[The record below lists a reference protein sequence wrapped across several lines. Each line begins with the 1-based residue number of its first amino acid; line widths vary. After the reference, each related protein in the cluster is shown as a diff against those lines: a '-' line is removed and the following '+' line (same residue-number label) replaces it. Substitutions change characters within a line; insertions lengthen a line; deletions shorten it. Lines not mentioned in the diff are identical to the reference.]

1 MTLRE
6 KANWGLWLIFGLF
19 VAVAGVG
26 WWGNQQQG
34 QVLSRTVEQA
44 WPAMEQSGNAV
55 SLVDEQLFA
64 MEQMLQGMPVDNS
77 ALAQR
82 EKDLSDTIDRL
93 AGNPLPDPLQ
103 LTALKDTLAQF
114 IAAQQRLSQL
124 FTSYQQQSN
133 GLDKTVTQIV
143 EIGEIVEEV
152 GDSQVET
159 LIKAPRQAITWEGGL
174 QRKWDAADG
183 GMEANIGFFRQ
194 LYFLEQI
201 KRQGAK
207 AELVKELN
215 DSIAFQQEAVDGLV
229 ATGLFAIPAPQR
241 FGEGLLGDT
250 YLQLFEQHK
259 LQIQRTLDALVQM
272 QQQQIEYRQQSKAL
286 VGALHKL
293 QQALD
298 VSTSKIVEQGPQTAG
313 SVAKLLL
320 LTGGGTFILLIL
332 IGTYVRKG
340 MLAQLHQVAKNLHD
354 VASGDG
360 DLTRRLDVKTDDELG
375 LIAENFNVF
384 ASKIQHIV
392 QDIHQSAQ
400 VLIEASAQS
409 QHLSQHLKQEAED
422 TEQHSAGLA
431 SAMQQLDHSAQD
443 IADSCGI
450 VVQQTEQTSS
460 AVLQGNDAILGTIN
474 QMRQMSD
481 TVHQSANALQQ
492 LTAKAE
498 KIDQIVGV
506 IRGIAE
512 QTNLLALNA
521 AIEAARAGEQG
532 RGFAVVAEEVRNL
545 AQRAESSSRE
555 ISAVIAEIQQETRL
569 SHQQMQ
575 QSVVLADQS
584 MQACQQSGTAL
595 ASVQDQIKSVV
606 EQINRMFNATTEQA
620 QTLSQMLGQIRE
632 VASLASNSSHEAGSA
647 LELIDGMQGRAQDLN
662 RLVAQ
667 FRF

>member
-6 KANWGLWLIFGLF
+6 KANWGLWLIFALF

-34 QVLSRTVEQA
+34 QVLTRTVQQA
-44 WPAMEQSGNAV
+44 WPAMEQSGKAV
-55 SLVDEQLFA
+55 GLVDKQLFA
-64 MEQMLQGMPVDNS
+64 MEQLLQGLPVDS
-77 ALAQR
+77 ATLNQR
-82 EKDLSDTIDRL
+82 EKELTGAIAVL
-93 AGNPLPDPLQ
+93 TANPLPDRGQ
-103 LTALKDTLAQF
+103 LTTLQTTLAQF
-114 IAAQQRLSQL
+114 VQAQQLLSQL
-124 FTSYQQQSN
+124 YASYQQQSA
-133 GLDKTVTQIV
+133 GLDKTVAQIV

-159 LIKAPRQAITWEGGL
+159 LISSPRQPISWEGGL

-201 KRQGAK
+201 KRQGPK

-215 DSIAFQQEAVDGLV
+215 DSIAFQQEAMDGLV
-229 ATGLFAIPAPQR
+229 ATGLFAIPGPKH
-241 FGEGLLGDT
+241 FGDATLGDT
-250 YLQLFEQHK
+250 YLKLFEQHK
-259 LQIQRTLDALVQM
+259 QQIKLTLDALVQM
-272 QQQQIEYRQQSKAL
+272 QKQQAEYRQQSSAL
-286 VGALHKL
+286 VSALEVM
-293 QQALD
+293 QQSLD
-298 VSTSKIVEQGPQTAG
+298 TSTSKMVEQGPETAAN
-313 SVAKLLL
+313 VARLLIA
-320 LTGGGTFILLIL
+320 TGGITLVLLIL

-340 MLAQLHQVAKNLHD
+340 MLTQLHQVAKNLHD

-360 DLTRRLDVKTDDELG
+360 DLTRRLEVKSDDELG
-375 LIAENFNVF
+375 RIAQNFNLF
-384 ASKIQHIV
+384 AGKIQQIV

-400 VLIEASAQS
+400 VLIDTSAQS
-409 QHLSQHLKQEAED
+409 QQLSQHLKQEAED
-422 TEQHSAGLA
+422 TEHHSAGLA

-443 IADSCGI
+443 IANSCGI
-450 VVQQTEQTSS
+450 VVKQTEQTSS
-460 AVLQGNDAILGTIN
+460 AVLQGNAAIHGTIN
-474 QMRQMSD
+474 QMQQMSD

-584 MQACQQSGTAL
+584 MQACEESGTAL

-632 VASLASNSSHEAGSA
+632 VASLASNSSYEAGSA
-647 LELIDGMQGRAQDLN
+647 LLLTDGMQGRAQDLN

>member
-6 KANWGLWLIFGLF
+6 KATWGLWLIFALF
-19 VAVAGVG
+19 VSVAGVG

-34 QVLSRTVEQA
+34 QLLEQTVQQA
-44 WPAMEQSGNAV
+44 WPAMENSGKAV
-55 SLVDEQLFA
+55 SLVQ
-64 MEQMLQGMPVDNS
+64 
-77 ALAQR
+77 
-82 EKDLSDTIDRL
+82 
-93 AGNPLPDPLQ
+93 
-103 LTALKDTLAQF
+103 
-114 IAAQQRLSQL
+114 SQL
-124 FTSYQQQSN
+124 FSTEQLLQGLPVDTDAFSQNETQLVATVRLLSANQLVEQSLLKSVQAALDQFVAAQNQLNQSFAQYQQQSAQ
-133 GLDKTVTQIV
+133 LDLTVGKIV

-159 LIKAPRQAITWEGGL
+159 LIKAPRQLISWEGGL

-207 AELVKELN
+207 DILVKELN
-215 DSIAFQQEAVDGLV
+215 DSIAFQQEAVDGLI
-229 ATGLFAIPAPQR
+229 ATGLFAIPAPR
-241 FGEGLLGDT
+241 KFGDGTMGDT
-250 YLQLFEQHK
+250 YQRLFDQHK
-259 LQIQRTLDALVQM
+259 
-272 QQQQIEYRQQSKAL
+272 QQIASTLQVLVTMQAEQAQYRLRSKELVAAL
-286 VGALHKL
+286 EQM

-298 VSTSKIVEQGPQTAG
+298 GSTQQIVAQGPQTVG
-313 SVAKLLL
+313 YVAKMLAT
-320 LTGGGTFILLIL
+320 TGGVTLIVLLM
-332 IGTYVRKG
+332 IGAYVRNG
-340 MLAQLHQVAKNLHD
+340 MLTQLHQVAKNLLD

-360 DLTRRLDVKTDDELG
+360 DLTRRLPVKTSDELG
-375 LIAENFNVF
+375 LIAENFNLF
-384 ASKIQHIV
+384 ASKVQRIV
-392 QDIHQSAQ
+392 QDIHRSSAT
-400 VLIEASAQS
+400 LIDASSQS
-409 QHLSQHLKQEAED
+409 QQLSQHLKQEASD

-443 IADSCGI
+443 IASSCGI
-450 VVQQTEQTSS
+450 VVKQTEMTSA
-460 AVLQGNDAILGTIN
+460 AVLQGNSAILGTIN
-474 QMRQMSD
+474 QMQQMSN

-498 KIDQIVGV
+498 RIDQIVGV
-506 IRGIAE
+506 IRSIAE

-545 AQRAESSSRE
+545 AQRAESSSGE
-555 ISAVIAEIQQETRL
+555 ISAVIVEIQQETRL

-584 MQACQQSGTAL
+584 MQACEQSGSAL
-595 ASVQDQIKSVV
+595 AAVQDQIKSVM

-620 QTLSQMLGQIRE
+620 QTLNQMLGQIRD
-632 VASLASNSSHEAGSA
+632 VASLASNSSHEAGAA
-647 LELIDGMQGRAQDLN
+647 LQLSDGMQEQAQDLN
-662 RLVAQ
+662 RLVSQ

>member
-6 KANWGLWLIFGLF
+6 KANWGLWLIFALF

-34 QVLSRTVEQA
+34 LVLTRTVQQA
-44 WPAMEQSGNAV
+44 WPAMEQSGKAV
-55 SLVDEQLFA
+55 GLVDKQLFA
-64 MEQMLQGMPVDNS
+64 MEQLLQGLPVDLATLNQREKELTGAIAALTANPLPERGQLTTLQT
-77 ALAQR
+77 ALAQFV
-82 EKDLSDTIDRL
+82 
-93 AGNPLPDPLQ
+93 Q
-103 LTALKDTLAQF
+103 
-114 IAAQQRLSQL
+114 AQQQLSQQYA
-124 FTSYQQQSN
+124 SYQQQSA
-133 GLDKTVTQIV
+133 GLDKTVAQIV

-159 LIKAPRQAITWEGGL
+159 LISSPRQPISWEGGL

-201 KRQGAK
+201 KRQGPK
-207 AELVKELN
+207 TELVKELN
-215 DSIAFQQEAVDGLV
+215 DSIAFQQDAVDGLV
-229 ATGLFAIPAPQR
+229 ATGLFAVPGPKH
-241 FGEGLLGDT
+241 FGDATLGDT

-259 LQIQRTLDALVQM
+259 QQIKLTLDALVKM
-272 QQQQIEYRQQSKAL
+272 QKQQAEYRQQSSAL
-286 VGALHKL
+286 VGALQVM
-293 QQALD
+293 QQSLD
-298 VSTSKIVEQGPQTAG
+298 VSTSKMVEQGPETAAN
-313 SVAKLLL
+313 VARLLIA
-320 LTGGGTFILLIL
+320 TGGVTLILLIL

-340 MLAQLHQVAKNLHD
+340 MLTQLHQVAKNLHD

-360 DLTRRLDVKTDDELG
+360 DLTRRLEVKSDDELG
-375 LIAENFNVF
+375 RIAQNFNLF
-384 ASKIQHIV
+384 AGKIQQIV

-400 VLIEASAQS
+400 VLIDTSAQS
-409 QHLSQHLKQEAED
+409 QQLSQHLKQEAED
-422 TEQHSAGLA
+422 TEHHSAGLA

-443 IADSCGI
+443 IANSCGI
-450 VVQQTEQTSS
+450 VVKQTEQTSS
-460 AVLQGNDAILGTIN
+460 AVLQGNAAIHGTIN
-474 QMRQMSD
+474 QMQQMSD

-584 MQACQQSGTAL
+584 MQACEESGTAL

-632 VASLASNSSHEAGSA
+632 VAALASNSSHEAGSA
-647 LELIDGMQGRAQDLN
+647 LLLIDGMQGRAQDLN

>member
-6 KANWGLWLIFGLF
+6 KATWGLWLIFALF
-19 VAVAGVG
+19 VSVAGVG

-34 QVLSRTVEQA
+34 QLLEQTVQQA
-44 WPAMEQSGNAV
+44 WPAMENSGKAV
-55 SLVDEQLFA
+55 SLVQ
-64 MEQMLQGMPVDNS
+64 
-77 ALAQR
+77 
-82 EKDLSDTIDRL
+82 
-93 AGNPLPDPLQ
+93 
-103 LTALKDTLAQF
+103 
-114 IAAQQRLSQL
+114 SQL
-124 FTSYQQQSN
+124 FSTEQLLQGLPVDTDAFSQNETQLVATVRLLSANQLVEQSLLKSVQAALDQFVAAQNQLNQSFAQYQQQSAQ
-133 GLDKTVTQIV
+133 LDQTVGKIV

-159 LIKAPRQAITWEGGL
+159 LIKAPRQLISWEGGL

-207 AELVKELN
+207 DILVKELN
-215 DSIAFQQEAVDGLV
+215 DSIAFQQEAVDGLI
-229 ATGLFAIPAPQR
+229 ATGLFAIPAPR
-241 FGEGLLGDT
+241 KFGDGTMGDT
-250 YLQLFEQHK
+250 YQRLFDQHK
-259 LQIQRTLDALVQM
+259 
-272 QQQQIEYRQQSKAL
+272 QQIASTLQVLVTMQAEQAQYRLRSKELVAAL
-286 VGALHKL
+286 EQM

-298 VSTSKIVEQGPQTAG
+298 GSTQQIVAQGPQTVG
-313 SVAKLLL
+313 YVAKMLAT
-320 LTGGGTFILLIL
+320 TGGVTLIVLLM
-332 IGTYVRKG
+332 IGAYVRNG
-340 MLAQLHQVAKNLHD
+340 MLTQLHQVAKNLLD

-360 DLTRRLDVKTDDELG
+360 DLTRRLPVKTSDELG
-375 LIAENFNVF
+375 LIAENFNLF
-384 ASKIQHIV
+384 ASKVQRIV
-392 QDIHQSAQ
+392 QDIHRSSAT
-400 VLIEASAQS
+400 LIDASSQS
-409 QHLSQHLKQEAED
+409 QQLSQHLKQEASD

-443 IADSCGI
+443 IASSCGI
-450 VVQQTEQTSS
+450 VVKQTEMTSA
-460 AVLQGNDAILGTIN
+460 AVLQGNSAILGTIN
-474 QMRQMSD
+474 QMQQMSN

-498 KIDQIVGV
+498 RIDQIVGV
-506 IRGIAE
+506 IRSIAE

-545 AQRAESSSRE
+545 AQRAESSSGE
-555 ISAVIAEIQQETRL
+555 ISAVIVEIQQETRL

-584 MQACQQSGTAL
+584 MQACEQSGSAL
-595 ASVQDQIKSVV
+595 AAVQDQIKSVM

-620 QTLSQMLGQIRE
+620 QTLNQMLGQIRD
-632 VASLASNSSHEAGSA
+632 VASLASNSSHEAGAA
-647 LELIDGMQGRAQDLN
+647 LQLSDGMQEQAQDLN
-662 RLVAQ
+662 RLVSQ

>member
-6 KANWGLWLIFGLF
+6 KANWGLWLIFILF
-19 VAVAGVG
+19 MAVAGVG

-34 QVLSRTVEQA
+34 QVLTMTVRQA

-55 SLVDEQLFA
+55 RLVDEQLFA
-64 MEQMLQGMPVDNS
+64 IEQMLQGISVDGDALVRREQELS
-77 ALAQR
+77 AVIGKLA
-82 EKDLSDTIDRL
+82 
-93 AGNPLPDPLQ
+93 ANPLPDAGQVTTLQ
-103 LTALKDTLAQF
+103 TTLAQF
-114 IAAQQRLSQL
+114 IAAQQLLSQGYAG
-124 FTSYQQQSN
+124 YQQQSTM
-133 GLDKTVTQIV
+133 LDKTVAQIV

-159 LIKAPRQAITWEGGL
+159 LIKAPRQPISWEGGL

-201 KRQGAK
+201 KRQGPK
-207 AELVKELN
+207 ADLVKELN
-215 DSIAFQQEAVDGLV
+215 DSIAFQQEAVDGLI
-229 ATGLFAIPAPQR
+229 ATGLFAIPAPQH
-241 FGEGLLGDT
+241 FGAGTLGDT
-250 YLQLFEQHK
+250 YLQLFDQHK
-259 LQIQRTLDALVQM
+259 QQIKLTLDALVQM
-272 QQQQIEYRQQSKAL
+272 QKQQAEYRQHSTAL
-286 VGALHKL
+286 VSALQSMQKS
-293 QQALD
+293 LD
-298 VSTSKIVEQGPQTAG
+298 SKTSQIVAQGPETAG
-313 SVAKLLL
+313 YVAKLLL
-320 LTGGGTFILLIL
+320 TTGGVTLILLIL
-332 IGTYVRKG
+332 IGTYVRRG

-360 DLTRRLDVKTDDELG
+360 DLTRRLEVKSDDELG
-375 LIAENFNVF
+375 RIAENFNVF
-384 ASKIQHIV
+384 AGKVQQIV

-400 VLIEASAQS
+400 VLIDASAQS

-422 TEQHSAGLA
+422 TEHHSAGLA

-443 IADSCGI
+443 IANSCGI
-450 VVQQTEQTSS
+450 VVKQSEQTSS
-460 AVLQGNDAILGTIN
+460 AVLQGNHAIHGTIS
-474 QMRQMSD
+474 QMQQMSD

-555 ISAVIAEIQQETRL
+555 ISAVIAEIQQETRI

-575 QSVVLADQS
+575 QSVLLADQS
-584 MQACQQSGTAL
+584 MHACEESGSAL

-632 VASLASNSSHEAGSA
+632 VAALASNSSHEAGSA
-647 LELIDGMQGRAQDLN
+647 LQLIDGMQGRAQDLN

>member
-6 KANWGLWLIFGLF
+6 KATWGLWLIFALF
-19 VAVAGVG
+19 VSVAGVG

-34 QVLSRTVEQA
+34 QLLEQTVQQA
-44 WPAMEQSGNAV
+44 WPAMENSGKAV
-55 SLVDEQLFA
+55 SLVQ
-64 MEQMLQGMPVDNS
+64 
-77 ALAQR
+77 
-82 EKDLSDTIDRL
+82 
-93 AGNPLPDPLQ
+93 
-103 LTALKDTLAQF
+103 
-114 IAAQQRLSQL
+114 SQL
-124 FTSYQQQSN
+124 FSTEQLLQGLPVDTDAFSQNETQLVATVRLLSANQLVEQSLLKSVQAALDQFVAAQNQLNQSFAQYQQQSAQ
-133 GLDKTVTQIV
+133 LDQTVGKIV

-159 LIKAPRQAITWEGGL
+159 LIKAPRQLISWEGGL

-207 AELVKELN
+207 DILVKELN
-215 DSIAFQQEAVDGLV
+215 DSIAFQQEAVDGLI
-229 ATGLFAIPAPQR
+229 ATGLFAIPAPR
-241 FGEGLLGDT
+241 KFGDGTMGDT
-250 YLQLFEQHK
+250 YQRLFDQHK
-259 LQIQRTLDALVQM
+259 
-272 QQQQIEYRQQSKAL
+272 QQIASTLQVLVTMQAEQAQYRLRSKELVAAL
-286 VGALHKL
+286 EQM

-298 VSTSKIVEQGPQTAG
+298 GSTQQIVAQGPQTVG
-313 SVAKLLL
+313 YVAKMLAT
-320 LTGGGTFILLIL
+320 TGGVTLIVLLM
-332 IGTYVRKG
+332 IGAYVRNG
-340 MLAQLHQVAKNLHD
+340 MLTQLHQVAKNLLD

-360 DLTRRLDVKTDDELG
+360 DLTRRLPVKTSDELG
-375 LIAENFNVF
+375 LIAENFNLF
-384 ASKIQHIV
+384 ASKVQRIV
-392 QDIHQSAQ
+392 QDIHRSSAT
-400 VLIEASAQS
+400 LIDASSQS
-409 QHLSQHLKQEAED
+409 QQLSQHLKQEASD

-443 IADSCGI
+443 IASSCGI
-450 VVQQTEQTSS
+450 VVKQTEMTSA
-460 AVLQGNDAILGTIN
+460 AVLQGNSAILGTIN
-474 QMRQMSD
+474 QMQQMSN

-498 KIDQIVGV
+498 RIDQIVGV
-506 IRGIAE
+506 IRSIAE

-545 AQRAESSSRE
+545 AQRAESSSGE
-555 ISAVIAEIQQETRL
+555 ISAVIVEIQQETRL

-584 MQACQQSGTAL
+584 MQACEQSGSAL
-595 ASVQDQIKSVV
+595 AAVQDQIKSVM

-620 QTLSQMLGQIRE
+620 QTLNQMLGQIRD
-632 VASLASNSSHEAGSA
+632 VASLASNSSHEAGAA
-647 LELIDGMQGRAQDLN
+647 LQLSDGMQDQAQDLN
-662 RLVAQ
+662 RLVSQ

>member
-6 KANWGLWLIFGLF
+6 KANWGLLLIFALF

-26 WWGNQQQG
+26 WWGNQQQA
-34 QVLSRTVEQA
+34 QVLARTIEQA
-44 WPAMEQSGNAV
+44 WPAMEHSGNAV
-55 SLVDEQLFA
+55 ALIDEQLFA
-64 MEQMLQGMPVDNS
+64 MEQLLQGLPVD
-77 ALAQR
+77 AAAIMLR
-82 EKDLSDTIDRL
+82 EQKLTTVVNQLTS
-93 AGNPLPDPLQ
+93 NPLPDSALLKKLQ
-103 LTALKDTLAQF
+103 ATLTQF
-114 IAAQQRLSQL
+114 IDTQQRLSQQ
-124 FTSYQQQSN
+124 FTLYQTQSS
-133 GLDKTVTQIV
+133 GLDKTVAQIV
-143 EIGEIVEEV
+143 EIGEVVEEV

-159 LIKAPRQAITWEGGL
+159 LVQAPTQTISWEGGL

-201 KRQGAK
+201 KRQGPK
-207 AELVKELN
+207 AELLKELN
-215 DSIAFQQEAVDGLV
+215 DSIAFQQEAVDGLL
-229 ATGLFAIPAPQR
+229 ATGLFAIAAPQN
-241 FGEGLLGDT
+241 FGSASLGDT
-250 YLQLFEQHK
+250 YQRLFDQHK
-259 LQIQRTLDALVQM
+259 QQIQLTLDALVQM
-272 QQQQIEYRQQSKAL
+272 QKQQKEYRENTAALISALNNLQQS
-286 VGALHKL
+286 
-293 QQALD
+293 LD
-298 VSTSKIVEQGPQTAG
+298 VSTAQIVAQGPETAG
-313 SVAKLLL
+313 YVARLLLITGGVTLLL
-320 LTGGGTFILLIL
+320 LTL
-332 IGTYVRKG
+332 IGVYVRKG
-340 MLAQLHQVAKNLHD
+340 MLAQLKQVAKSLHD

-360 DLTRRLDVKTDDELG
+360 DLTRRLDVKSDDELG
-375 LIAENFNVF
+375 RIAQNFNVF
-384 ASKIQHIV
+384 AGKIQHIV
-392 QDIHQSAQ
+392 QDIDQSAQ
-400 VLIEASAQS
+400 VLIEATEQS
-409 QHLSQHLKQEAED
+409 QHLSKHLKQEADD
-422 TEQHSAGLA
+422 TEQHSTSLA

-443 IADSCGI
+443 IANSCGI
-450 VVQQTEQTSS
+450 VAKQSEQTST
-460 AVLQGNDAILGTIN
+460 AVLQGNAAIHGTIS
-474 QMRQMSD
+474 QMQQMSD

-575 QSVVLADQS
+575 QSVLLADQS
-584 MQACQQSGTAL
+584 MEACEQSGTAL

-606 EQINRMFNATTEQA
+606 EQVNRMFNATTEQA
-620 QTLSQMLGQIRE
+620 QTLTQMLGQIRE
-632 VASLASNSSHEAGSA
+632 VAALASNSSHEAGSA
-647 LELIDGMQGRAQDLN
+647 LKLMDGMQGRAQDLN

>member
-34 QVLSRTVEQA
+34 QMLTRTVQQA
-44 WPAMEQSGNAV
+44 WPAMEQSGKAV
-55 SLVDEQLFA
+55 GLVDKQLFA
-64 MEQMLQGMPVDNS
+64 MEQLLQGLSVDS
-77 ALAQR
+77 ATLDQRELELTSTIEALA
-82 EKDLSDTIDRL
+82 T
-93 AGNPLPDPLQ
+93 NPLPERDQLNTLQ
-103 LTALKDTLAQF
+103 AALSQF
-114 IAAQQRLSQL
+114 VQAQQQLSQQY
-124 FTSYQQQSN
+124 TIYQQQSA
-133 GLDKTVTQIV
+133 GLDKTVAQIV

-159 LIKAPRQAITWEGGL
+159 LISSPRQAISWEGGL

-201 KRQGAK
+201 KRQGPK

-229 ATGLFAIPAPQR
+229 ATGLFAIPGPKH
-241 FGEGLLGDT
+241 FGDATLGDT

-259 LQIQRTLDALVQM
+259 QQIKLTLDALVKM
-272 QQQQIEYRQQSKAL
+272 QKQQAEYRQHSTTLVSALQTMQQS
-286 VGALHKL
+286 
-293 QQALD
+293 LD
-298 VSTSKIVEQGPQTAG
+298 TSTSKMVEQGPETAAN
-313 SVAKLLL
+313 VARLLL
-320 LTGGGTFILLIL
+320 ATGGITLVLLIL

-340 MLAQLHQVAKNLHD
+340 MLTQLHQVAKNLHD

-360 DLTRRLDVKTDDELG
+360 DLTRRLEVKSEDELG
-375 LIAENFNVF
+375 RIAQNFNLF
-384 ASKIQHIV
+384 AGKIQLIV

-400 VLIEASAQS
+400 VLIDTSAQS
-409 QHLSQHLKQEAED
+409 QQLSQHLKQEAED
-422 TEQHSAGLA
+422 TEHHSAGLA

-443 IADSCGI
+443 IANSCGI
-450 VVQQTEQTSS
+450 VVKQSEQTSS
-460 AVLQGNDAILGTIN
+460 AVLQGNAAIHGTIN
-474 QMRQMSD
+474 QMQQMSD

-498 KIDQIVGV
+498 RIDQIVGV

-555 ISAVIAEIQQETRL
+555 ISAVIVEIQQETRL

-575 QSVVLADQS
+575 QSVLLADQS
-584 MQACQQSGTAL
+584 MQACEESGTAL

-632 VASLASNSSHEAGSA
+632 VASLASNSSHEASSS
-647 LELIDGMQGRAQDLN
+647 LQLIDGMQGRAQDLN

>member
-1 MTLRE
+1 MTLRD

-26 WWGNQQQG
+26 WWGNQQRG
-34 QVLSRTVEQA
+34 QVLTRTVQQA

-55 SLVDEQLFA
+55 ALVDEQLFA
-64 MEQMLQGMPVDNS
+64 MEQMLQGLPIDNT
-77 ALAQR
+77 AVGQR
-82 EKDLSDTIDRL
+82 EKDLSEVIDKL
-93 AGNPLPDPLQ
+93 AANPLPEPGRLKTLQ
-103 LTALKDTLAQF
+103 TTLAQF
-114 IAAQQRLSQL
+114 IAAQQQLSQR
-124 FTSYQQQSN
+124 FASYLQQSN
-133 GLDKTVTQIV
+133 GLDKTVAQIV
-143 EIGEIVEEV
+143 DIGEIVEEV

-159 LIKAPRQAITWEGGL
+159 LIKAPRQPITWEGGL

-201 KRQGAK
+201 KRRGPK
-207 AELVKELN
+207 AELVKELD

-229 ATGLFAIPAPQR
+229 ATGLFAIPAPPR
-241 FGEGLLGDT
+241 FGDGTLGDT

-259 LQIQRTLDALVQM
+259 QQIKLTLDALVQM
-272 QQQQIEYRQQSKAL
+272 QKQQAEYRQHSASL
-286 VGALHKL
+286 VNALHNL
-293 QQALD
+293 QQSLD
-298 VSTSKIVEQGPQTAG
+298 ASTSKIVAQGPETAG
-313 SVAKLLL
+313 YVAKLLL
-320 LTGGGTFILLIL
+320 TTGGVTLILLIL
-332 IGTYVRKG
+332 IGTYVRRG

-360 DLTRRLDVKTDDELG
+360 DLTRRLEVKSDDELG
-375 LIAENFNVF
+375 RIAENFNVF

-400 VLIEASAQS
+400 VLIDASAQS

-422 TEQHSAGLA
+422 TEHHSAGLA

-443 IADSCGI
+443 IANSCGI
-450 VVQQTEQTSS
+450 VVKQSEQTSS
-460 AVLQGNDAILGTIN
+460 AVLQGNAAIHGTIS
-474 QMRQMSD
+474 QMQQMSD

-584 MQACQQSGTAL
+584 MQACEESGTAL

-647 LELIDGMQGRAQDLN
+647 LQLIDGMQGRAQDLN

>member
-1 MTLRE
+1 
-6 KANWGLWLIFGLF
+6 
-19 VAVAGVG
+19 
-26 WWGNQQQG
+26 
-34 QVLSRTVEQA
+34 
-44 WPAMEQSGNAV
+44 
-55 SLVDEQLFA
+55 
-64 MEQMLQGMPVDNS
+64 
-77 ALAQR
+77 
-82 EKDLSDTIDRL
+82 
-93 AGNPLPDPLQ
+93 
-103 LTALKDTLAQF
+103 
-114 IAAQQRLSQL
+114 
-124 FTSYQQQSN
+124 
-133 GLDKTVTQIV
+133 
-143 EIGEIVEEV
+143 
-152 GDSQVET
+152 
-159 LIKAPRQAITWEGGL
+159 

-201 KRQGAK
+201 KRQGPK
-207 AELVKELN
+207 TELVKELN

-229 ATGLFAIPAPQR
+229 ATGLFAIPAPKN
-241 FGEGLLGDT
+241 FGNTTLGDS

-259 LQIQRTLDALVQM
+259 QQIKLTLDALVQM
-272 QQQQIEYRQQSKAL
+272 QKQQAEYRQHSIAL
-286 VGALHKL
+286 VSALQTM
-293 QQALD
+293 QQSLHG
-298 VSTSKIVEQGPQTAG
+298 STSKIVAQGPETAG
-313 SVAKLLL
+313 NVARLLVA
-320 LTGGGTFILLIL
+320 TGGVTLILLIL

-340 MLAQLHQVAKNLHD
+340 MLTQLHQVAKNLHD

-360 DLTRRLDVKTDDELG
+360 DLTRRLVVKSDDELG
-375 LIAENFNVF
+375 RIAQNFNLF
-384 ASKIQHIV
+384 AGKIQQIV

-400 VLIEASAQS
+400 VLIDTSAQS

-422 TEQHSAGLA
+422 TEHHSAGLA

-443 IADSCGI
+443 IANSCGI
-450 VVQQTEQTSS
+450 VVKQSEQTSS
-460 AVLQGNDAILGTIN
+460 AVLQGNAAIHGTIN
-474 QMRQMSD
+474 QMQQMSD

-555 ISAVIAEIQQETRL
+555 ISAVIAEIQQETRI

-584 MQACQQSGTAL
+584 MQACEASGTAL

-632 VASLASNSSHEAGSA
+632 VASLASNSSHEAGST
-647 LELIDGMQGRAQDLN
+647 LLLIDGMQGRAQDLN

>member
-6 KANWGLWLIFGLF
+6 KANWGLWLIFALF
-19 VAVAGVG
+19 MAMAGVG

-34 QVLSRTVEQA
+34 QVLNQTVQQA
-44 WPAMEQSGNAV
+44 WPAMEQSGKAV
-55 SLVDEQLFA
+55 RLVDGQLFA
-64 MEQMLQGMPVDNS
+64 MEQLLQGLPVD
-77 ALAQR
+77 LATLNQR
-82 EKDLSDTIDRL
+82 EKELTGAIAAL
-93 AGNPLPDPLQ
+93 TANPLPDRGQ
-103 LTALKDTLAQF
+103 LTTLQTTLAQF
-114 IAAQQRLSQL
+114 VQAQQQLSQQYA
-124 FTSYQQQSN
+124 SYQQQSA
-133 GLDKTVTQIV
+133 GLDKTVAQIV

-159 LIKAPRQAITWEGGL
+159 LISSPRQPISWEGGL

-201 KRQGAK
+201 KRQGPK
-207 AELVKELN
+207 TELVKELN

-229 ATGLFAIPAPQR
+229 ATGLFAIPGPKH
-241 FGEGLLGDT
+241 FGDATLGDT

-259 LQIQRTLDALVQM
+259 QQINLTLDALVKM
-272 QQQQIEYRQQSKAL
+272 QKQQVEYRQQSSAL
-286 VGALHKL
+286 VSALQVM
-293 QQALD
+293 QQSLD
-298 VSTSKIVEQGPQTAG
+298 VSTSKMVEQGPETAAN
-313 SVAKLLL
+313 VARLLIA
-320 LTGGGTFILLIL
+320 TGGVTLILLIL

-340 MLAQLHQVAKNLHD
+340 MLTQLHQVAKNLHD

-360 DLTRRLDVKTDDELG
+360 DLTRRLVVKSDDELG
-375 LIAENFNVF
+375 RIAQNFNLF
-384 ASKIQHIV
+384 AGKIQQIV

-400 VLIEASAQS
+400 VLIDTSAQS
-409 QHLSQHLKQEAED
+409 QQLSQHLKQEAED
-422 TEQHSAGLA
+422 TEHHSAGLA

-443 IADSCGI
+443 IANSCGI
-450 VVQQTEQTSS
+450 VVKQTEQTSS
-460 AVLQGNDAILGTIN
+460 AVLQGNAAIHGTIN
-474 QMRQMSD
+474 QMQQMSD

-569 SHQQMQ
+569 SYQQMQ

-584 MQACQQSGTAL
+584 MQACEESGTAL

-606 EQINRMFNATTEQA
+606 DQINRMFNATTEQA
-620 QTLSQMLGQIRE
+620 QTLGQMLGQIRE

-647 LELIDGMQGRAQDLN
+647 LLLIDGMQGRAQDLN

>member
-6 KANWGLWLIFGLF
+6 KANWGLWLIFTLF
-19 VAVAGVG
+19 VAIAGVG
-26 WWGNQQQG
+26 WWGNQQQE
-34 QVLSRTVEQA
+34 QVLDRTIQQA
-44 WPAMEQSGNAV
+44 WPAMKSSGTAV
-55 SLVDEQLFA
+55 SLVDEQLFS
-64 MEQMLQGMPVDNS
+64 MEQLLQGLQVDSN
-77 ALAQR
+77 AMAQR
-82 EKDLSDTIDRL
+82 DQQL
-93 AGNPLPDPLQ
+93 ATAIKNLATNPLPDRSLLRQ
-103 LTALKDTLAQF
+103 LDTALEQFVLAQ
-114 IAAQQRLSQL
+114 QQLRQQ
-124 FTSYQQQSN
+124 FVRYQQQLS
-133 GLDKTVTQIV
+133 GLDKTVSQIV

-159 LIKAPRQAITWEGGL
+159 LIQAPRQTISWEGGL

-201 KRQGAK
+201 KRQGPQP
-207 AELVKELN
+207 ELVKELN
-215 DSIAFQQEAVDGLV
+215 DSIAFQQDAVDGLV
-229 ATGLFAIPAPQR
+229 ATGLFAIPAPNH
-241 FGEGLLGDT
+241 FGSATLGDT

-259 LQIQRTLDALVQM
+259 QQIQTTLDALVQM
-272 QQQQIEYRQQSKAL
+272 QQRQTEYRAASTTLVTALNQLQQS
-286 VGALHKL
+286 
-293 QQALD
+293 LD
-298 VSTSKIVEQGPQTAG
+298 SSTADIVAQGPATAG
-313 SVAKLLL
+313 YVAKLLL
-320 LTGGGTFILLIL
+320 VTGGVTLVLLVL

-360 DLTRRLDVKTDDELG
+360 DLTRRLEVKSDDELG
-375 LIAENFNVF
+375 RIAENFNLF
-384 ASKIQHIV
+384 AGKIQHIV
-392 QDIHQSAQ
+392 QDIHHSAQ
-400 VLIEASAQS
+400 VLIDASVQS
-409 QHLSQHLKQEAED
+409 QQLSKHLKQEAED
-422 TEQHSAGLA
+422 TEQHSTGLA

-443 IADSCGI
+443 IANSCGI
-450 VVQQTEQTSS
+450 VVKQSEQTSS
-460 AVLQGNDAILGTIN
+460 AVLQGNAAIHGTIS
-474 QMRQMSD
+474 QMQQMSD
-481 TVHQSANALQQ
+481 TVHRSASALEQ

-575 QSVVLADQS
+575 QSVLLADQS
-584 MQACQQSGTAL
+584 MQACEQSGSAL
-595 ASVQDQIKSVV
+595 AVVQDQIKSVV
-606 EQINRMFNATTEQA
+606 EQINRMFNATSEQA
-620 QTLSQMLGQIRE
+620 QTLNQMLLQIRE
-632 VASLASNSSHEAGSA
+632 VASLAANSSQEAGSA
-647 LELIDGMQGRAQDLN
+647 LQLIDGMQGRAQDLN
-662 RLVAQ
+662 RLVVQ

>member
-1 MTLRE
+1 MTLRQ
-6 KANWGLWLIFGLF
+6 KANYGLLLIFTLF
-19 VAVAGVG
+19 VAIAGVG

-34 QVLSRTVEQA
+34 QVLALTVQQA
-44 WPAMEQSGNAV
+44 WPAMENSGTAV
-55 SLVDEQLFA
+55 RLVDEQLFS
-64 MEQMLQGMPVDNS
+64 MEQLLQGLAVDTSAMSQRDQQLTKTIS
-77 ALAQR
+77 ALA
-82 EKDLSDTIDRL
+82 K
-93 AGNPLPDPLQ
+93 NPLPQPNLLRELQ
-103 LTALKDTLAQF
+103 AALAQF
-114 IAAQQRLSQL
+114 VQ
-124 FTSYQQQSN
+124 TQQQLTEQFNLYRQELS
-133 GLDKTVTQIV
+133 GLDKTVAQIV

-159 LIKAPRQAITWEGGL
+159 LIKAPRQAISWEGGL

-201 KRQGAK
+201 KRQGPK
-207 AELVKELN
+207 AELLKELQ
-215 DSIAFQQEAVDGLV
+215 DSIAFQQDAVDGLV
-229 ATGLFAIPAPQR
+229 ATGLFTMAAPKH
-241 FGEGLLGDT
+241 FAGATLGDA
-250 YLQLFEQHK
+250 YLQLFDEHK
-259 LQIQRTLDALVQM
+259 LHVQATLDALVKM
-272 QQQQIEYRQQSKAL
+272 QEYQVQYRSASTTLVAAL
-286 VGALHKL
+286 SDL

-298 VSTSKIVEQGPQTAG
+298 TSTDEIVAQGPATSG
-313 SVAKLLL
+313 YVARLLL
-320 LTGGGTFILLIL
+320 ITGGITLVLLVL

-360 DLTRRLDVKTDDELG
+360 DLTRRLEVKSDDELG
-375 LIAENFNVF
+375 RIAENFNVF
-384 ASKIQHIV
+384 AGKIQHIV
-392 QDIHQSAQ
+392 QDIHHSAQ
-400 VLIEASAQS
+400 VLIDASSQS

-431 SAMQQLDHSAQD
+431 SAMQQLDHSAKD
-443 IADSCGI
+443 IADRCGI
-450 VVQQTEQTSS
+450 VVQQSQQTSS
-460 AVLQGNDAILGTIN
+460 AVLQGNAAIHGTIS
-474 QMRQMSD
+474 QMQQMSD
-481 TVHQSANALQQ
+481 TVHRSASALEQ

-545 AQRAESSSRE
+545 AQRAESSSAE

-575 QSVVLADQS
+575 QSVLLADQS
-584 MQACQQSGTAL
+584 MQACELSGSAL
-595 ASVQDQIKSVV
+595 AAVQDQIKSVV
-606 EQINRMFNATTEQA
+606 EQINRMFNATSEQA
-620 QTLSQMLGQIRE
+620 QTLSQMLQQIRE
-632 VASLASNSSHEAGSA
+632 VASLASNSSQEAGSA
-647 LELIDGMQGRAQDLN
+647 LQLIDGMQGRAQDLN
-662 RLVAQ
+662 RLVVQ

>member
-6 KANWGLWLIFGLF
+6 KANWGLWLIFALF

-34 QVLSRTVEQA
+34 QVLTRTVQQA
-44 WPAMEQSGNAV
+44 WPAMEQSGKAV
-55 SLVDEQLFA
+55 GLVDKQLFA
-64 MEQMLQGMPVDNS
+64 MEQLLQGLPTDSAMLNQREHELTETIE
-77 ALAQR
+77 ALA
-82 EKDLSDTIDRL
+82 
-93 AGNPLPDPLQ
+93 ANPLPERGQLNNLQ
-103 LTALKDTLAQF
+103 ATLTQF
-114 IAAQQRLSQL
+114 VQAQQQLSQQYA
-124 FTSYQQQSN
+124 SYQQQSA
-133 GLDKTVTQIV
+133 GLDKTVSLIV

-159 LIKAPRQAITWEGGL
+159 LISSPRQAISWEGGL

-201 KRQGAK
+201 KRQGPK

-229 ATGLFAIPAPQR
+229 ATGLFAIPAPKH
-241 FGEGLLGDT
+241 FGDVTLGDS

-259 LQIQRTLDALVQM
+259 QQIKLTLDALVQM
-272 QQQQIEYRQQSKAL
+272 QKQQLVYRQQSTAL
-286 VGALHKL
+286 VSALQIM
-293 QQALD
+293 QQSLD
-298 VSTSKIVEQGPQTAG
+298 VSTSKMVEQGPETAAK
-313 SVAKLLL
+313 VARLLIA
-320 LTGGGTFILLIL
+320 TGGITLVLLIL

-340 MLAQLHQVAKNLHD
+340 MLTQLHQVAKNLHD

-360 DLTRRLDVKTDDELG
+360 DLTRRLEVKSDDELG
-375 LIAENFNVF
+375 RIAQNFNLF
-384 ASKIQHIV
+384 AGKIQQIV

-400 VLIEASAQS
+400 VLIDTSAQS
-409 QHLSQHLKQEAED
+409 QQLSQHLKQEAED
-422 TEQHSAGLA
+422 TEHHSAGLA

-443 IADSCGI
+443 IANSCGI
-450 VVQQTEQTSS
+450 VVKQTEQTSS
-460 AVLQGNDAILGTIN
+460 AVLQGNAAIHGTIN
-474 QMRQMSD
+474 QMQQMSD

-575 QSVVLADQS
+575 QSVLLADQS
-584 MQACQQSGTAL
+584 MQACEESGTAL

-647 LELIDGMQGRAQDLN
+647 LLLTDGMQGRAQDLN